1 MGGYLQ
7 IWATSRED
15 FDHLNRSCLP
25 LAQRAAKS
33 LTKINAQFLEIFNQ
47 NETIAKYAAA
57 QANLPY
63 GVGFENEDPTLVPT
77 KTIIQ
82 TIDGPRALMSR
93 ADVNFYRSH
102 LQSLI
107 KSGNN
112 NLAELD
118 ALARTMR
125 ETLDRL
131 QKIARFFRFTE
142 KQEQDARRKAQQ
154 GGGSGLK
161 RARKS
166 RRGKRKK

>member
-1 MGGYLQ
+1 MGGYLE
-7 IWATSRED
+7 IWKSSRDD
-15 FDHLNRSCLP
+15 FDRLNRSCLP

-63 GVGFENEDPTLVPT
+63 GVGFESEDPTLVPT

-102 LQSLI
+102 LQALI

-118 ALARTMR
+118 SITRTMR

-131 QKIARFFRFTE
+131 QKIARFFRFSE

-154 GGGSGLK
+154 GGGGAK

>member
-1 MGGYLQ
+1 MGGYLE
-7 IWATSRED
+7 IWKGSRGD
-15 FDHLNRSCLP
+15 FDRLNRSCLP
-25 LAQRAAKS
+25 LARRAAKS
-33 LTKINAQFLEIFNQ
+33 LAKINVQFLEIFNQ

-57 QANLPY
+57 RANMPY
-63 GVGFENEDPTLVPT
+63 GVGLENEDPSVVPT

-107 KSGNN
+107 RSGNN

-118 ALARTMR
+118 AITRTMR

-131 QKIARFFRFTE
+131 EKISRFFRFTE
-142 KQEQDARRKAQQ
+142 KQEQDARRKALQ
-154 GGGSGLK
+154 GGGGGLK

-166 RRGKRKK
+166 RRGRRKM

>member
-15 FDHLNRSCLP
+15 FDRLNRSCLP

-33 LTKINAQFLEIFNQ
+33 MTRINAQFLEIFNHT
-47 NETIAKYAAA
+47 ETIAKYAAA

-63 GVGFENEDPTLVPT
+63 GVGFESEDPTVVPT

-102 LQSLI
+102 LQALI

-118 ALARTMR
+118 ALGRTMR
-125 ETLDRL
+125 ETLERL
-131 QKIARFFRFTE
+131 QKISRFFRFTE
-142 KQEQDARRKAQQ
+142 KQEQDARRRAQQ
-154 GGGSGLK
+154 GGSGLK

-166 RRGKRKK
+166 SRGKRKK